1 MPSGGWRAIGAQSS
15 LTLGE
20 VPAVASALDLSS
32 HLLMPKQT
40 SRRLLTGIM
49 QGNNLLTLQCN
60 IFSESPM
67 NKKNSA
73 IAPLRIALLPAAL
86 LLALASTGVAAQ
98 DTGAPSADNAK
109 KLQTVIVTGTRADNR
124 TESSSLTPI
133 DVVSAKVL
141 QQTGTNDLP
150 TALARII
157 PSLNFPRPAAAD
169 TADTQRPAQ
178 LRGLSPDQVLVLVNG
193 KRWHPGAILLNNGV
207 IGRGSQP
214 VDLNTIPISA
224 IDHIEVL
231 RDGASAE
238 YGSDAIAGVINII
251 LKQGAKGGDV
261 EVDGGQ
267 YSAGDGRQWQGSANF
282 GIPLSGDKGW
292 LRIAVQNGNEDYTN
306 RAGPDNRA
314 GFAGLGVNYRQGD
327 PEVRDTNLML
337 NSQYDITPDVQFY
350 AFGHYGRRQST
361 SPAFFRYGTNSP
373 SPNNPLIGGIYP
385 DGFLPLEHA
394 DSTDQSLVAG
404 LRGKISGWRWDLSG
418 NYGGNRVS
426 YETRHSLNYA
436 YLNDF
441 GTTPTVFDDG
451 ILKAAQQ
458 SLDLDVAKDVSVGW
472 LPNSVTV
479 AFGAQYL
486 RQTYGIDAGALP
498 SWYTG
503 TSGVSGGA
511 QGFAGWQ
518 PANAVNAARHDVAE
532 YLDLE
537 TNLTD
542 RLGTSLAVRHENYS
556 DFGSTTSGAL
566 AARFDF
572 TDTFAIRG
580 SASTGFRAPSLGQE
594 YFSQISSLYYAA
606 GSLPGLPA
614 GIYNRGLVPVGS
626 QIAQLL
632 GAEALKPE
640 KSRNLTLGTV
650 WSPTDALTLSL
661 DLYQIRIEDRI
672 ALSGAISTTTP
683 AVVSYLA
690 ANGVTDLGYSSVNYF
705 TNAADTRTRGVDFV
719 GSYLADFGNA
729 GTLAT
734 TLSANYNQN
743 TVTGVKANPAV
754 LNNLGVD
761 FVRLNRQDIKGYLA
775 NSSPRSKLILN
786 EQYNVGNWGV
796 TGTLTRYGSY
806 TSYVSSL
813 ASYDAATGVVD
824 QTFDPKWILD
834 LAVNYHLDHWMFTVG
849 ADDALDTYPNKNI
862 PNNTNHGTLPYS
874 TFSPFG
880 YNGAYVYGKIRYSW

>member
-1 MPSGGWRAIGAQSS
+1 MSKRPDPIVSVW
-15 LTLGE
+15 
-20 VPAVASALDLSS
+20 
-32 HLLMPKQT
+32 
-40 SRRLLTGIM
+40 
-49 QGNNLLTLQCN
+49 
-60 IFSESPM
+60 
-67 NKKNSA
+67 
-73 IAPLRIALLPAAL
+73 LPAAV
-86 LLALASTGVAAQ
+86 LLALAGNVAAQ
-98 DTGAPSADNAK
+98 EATTPPPAKAKELSA
-109 KLQTVIVTGTRADNR
+109 VIVTGTRAGNR

-207 IGRGSQP
+207 IGRGSQS
-214 VDLNTIPISA
+214 VDLNTIPMSA

-231 RDGASAE
+231 RDGASAQ
-238 YGSDAIAGVINII
+238 YGSDAIAGVINVI
-251 LKQGAKGGDV
+251 LKKGAKGGDV
-261 EVDGGQ
+261 ELSGGQ

-282 GIPLSGDKGW
+282 GIPLNNDKGW
-292 LRIAVQNGNEDYTN
+292 LRFTVQSGNQDHTN
-306 RAGPDNRA
+306 RAQPDQRP
-314 GFAGLGVNYRQGD
+314 GFPGLGVNFRQGD
-327 PEVRDTNLML
+327 PSVHDTNLLL
-337 NSQYDITPDVQFY
+337 NAQYDITPNVQFY

-373 SPNNPLIGGIYP
+373 KPNNPLIGLVYP

-404 LRGKISGWRWDLSG
+404 LRGEVSGWRWDLSG
-418 NYGGNRVS
+418 NFGRNRVS

-436 YLNDF
+436 YLHDF
-441 GTTPTVFDDG
+441 GSTPSVFSDG
-451 ILKAAQQ
+451 ILSAKQQ
-458 SLDLDVAKDVSVGW
+458 SLDLDIAKDVAVGW
-472 LPNSVTV
+472 LPNPVTV

-486 RQTYGIDAGALP
+486 RQTYGIQAGSLP
-498 SWYTG
+498 SWYVG

-518 PANAVNAARHDVAE
+518 PSNAIDASRQDVAE

-542 RLGTSLAVRHENYS
+542 KLGVAAAVRHEHYN
-556 DFGSTTSGAL
+556 DFGNTTSGSL

-594 YFSQISSLYYAA
+594 YFSQTSSLFFANGNSA
-606 GSLPGLPA
+606 GLPA
-614 GIYNRGLVPVGS
+614 GIYNAGLVPVGS

-632 GAEALKPE
+632 GSEALKPE
-640 KSRNLTLGTV
+640 KSRNFTLGTV
-650 WSPTDALTLSL
+650 WNPTDALTLSV
-661 DLYQIRIEDRI
+661 DLYQIRIQNRI

-683 AVVSYLA
+683 AVVNYLA
-690 ANGVTDLGYSSVNYF
+690 ANGIGNLNFRSINYF
-705 TNAADTRTRGVDFV
+705 TNAADTRTRGIDIV
-719 GSYLADFGNA
+719 GTYLADLGSA

-743 TVTGVKANPAV
+743 IVTDVKPNPAV
-754 LNNLGVD
+754 LNNLGVN

-775 NSSPRSKLILN
+775 NSTPRSKLILS

-796 TGTLTRYGSY
+796 TGTLTRYGRY
-806 TSYVSSL
+806 TNYVSSL
-813 ASYDAATGVVD
+813 ASYNVATGVVD
-824 QTFDPKWILD
+824 QTFTPKWILD
-834 LAVNYHLDHWMFTVG
+834 LAVNYKLSDWTFTVG
-849 ADDALDTYPNKNI
+849 ADDALNVHPDKNI
-862 PNNTNHGTLPYS
+862 PNNTNNGTLPYS

-880 YNGAYVYGKIRYSW
+880 YNGAYVYGKVRYSWQ